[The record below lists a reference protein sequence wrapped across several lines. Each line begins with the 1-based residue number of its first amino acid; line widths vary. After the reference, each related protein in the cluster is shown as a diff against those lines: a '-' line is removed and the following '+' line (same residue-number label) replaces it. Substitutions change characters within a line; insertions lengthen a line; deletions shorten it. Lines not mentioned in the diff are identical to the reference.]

1 MGTTCSILVLSK
13 SEIPVQ
19 ILRDMLPRDLY
30 PNILFSSS
38 IAQARRQLIQRKIN
52 LLIID
57 IPLKEE
63 SGIRFAQEIS
73 QRSTPGVLLMM
84 NSSMYHQYAARMEDT
99 GIPVLAKPLSHQ
111 ALYQS
116 IRLLTTMQKRIEH
129 FEQEKLVFQDK
140 MKEIQIINQAKWL
153 LVEKYNWTED
163 KAHRHIQKKAMD
175 LCCTKYELA
184 QNIIKKI
191 KQGGSL

>member
-1 MGTTCSILVLSK
+1 
-13 SEIPVQ
+13 
-19 ILRDMLPRDLY
+19 
-30 PNILFSSS
+30 
-38 IAQARRQLIQRKIN
+38 
-52 LLIID
+52 
-57 IPLKEE
+57 
-63 SGIRFAQEIS
+63 
-73 QRSTPGVLLMM
+73 
-84 NSSMYHQYAARMEDT
+84 
-99 GIPVLAKPLSHQ
+99 
-111 ALYQS
+111 
-116 IRLLTTMQKRIEH
+116 MQKRIEH
-129 FEQEKLVFQDK
+129 FEQEKLVLQDK

>member
-84 NSSMYHQYAARMEDT
+84 NSLMYHQYAARMEDT

-129 FEQEKLVFQDK
+129 FEQEKLVLQDK